1 MLEKNPKELTLDD
14 LEKLYLDA
22 EQCDKRVFA
31 EQRTNLQLVAGEHY
45 VREGSRY
52 WNRIRD
58 NKQLTD
64 EQRLKLTKNH
74 IQRIIKIYCNA
85 ITSASPG
92 VAVEPK
98 DEKSLQHQ
106 KAAELHYAVVQDW
119 KESLHLEEKI
129 EEWVK
134 NFFEI
139 GEVATK
145 VYWENDDGH
154 IMGYEAMVE
163 EDAGIGQSGAE
174 DDMLAEEIEEHDDD
188 DGRGD
193 DIEPEPQEQEDDSE
207 QIDEGKPVYSGK
219 LCMETI
225 YGYNLKRDPDVG
237 SMHDSPY
244 LIYSHMTA
252 LSSMRARLDEEDFK
266 KLQQSTSYEYTVF
279 DNNTGSYRNTKNQ
292 VLIKEIFFRPN
303 PKIPKGYFYIYNSHQ
318 KLAEGELPFG
328 FFPIIYEACD
338 QQTGNARGHSIIRH
352 VRPNQVELNRCASKV
367 AEHQITLGD
376 DKVYIPSTSKMVQGS
391 MLPGIR
397 VNTYSGQA
405 PMVTPGRT
413 GDQYLPYMA
422 ATIDEMYKL
431 AELDE
436 INQQMDPQT
445 DIYSLLY
452 RNLRYKKKFSHY
464 SDKFERFLVR
474 VVELGLKITK
484 SCIPDEALIPAI
496 GKSEY
501 INVPELK
508 NADDLCHR
516 VKVQARADDIE
527 SQMGKQLT
535 LNHFLQ
541 YAGSNI
547 SRQDIGMAMRVSPFL
562 NKEEMFKDFTLDY
575 DNITN
580 DILALDRGT
589 WREPGRFDDHKYVC
603 KKLSTRMKQ
612 ADYEFLSPQIKQNYD
627 KKLMMHETFIK
638 QQAQELAA
646 AEAGFIPSSG
656 YLVAMDYYVTEPG
669 GDPNKTKRVRV
680 PSESVAWLL
689 DKLQKQGSQLSDLT
703 TLSGGV
709 QHDIAGMLPKG
720 NVPPKPQGMPGPAQP
735 SAPAGPG
742 GQAMPPGAMN
752 HAPGNINRGIPAPP
766 IRIPGLGGHPGNPG
780 AFNPGRRL

>member
-1 MLEKNPKELTLDD
+1 MLEKDPRELTLDD
-14 LEKLYLDA
+14 LEKLYIDA
-22 EQCDKRVFA
+22 EQCDKRVFS

-85 ITSASPG
+85 ITSAAPG

-119 KESLHLEEKI
+119 KESLYFEEKI

-139 GEVATK
+139 GEVAVK
-145 VYWENDDGH
+145 VFWEANDGN
-154 IMGYEAMVE
+154 IMGYEALEDGEDNSIAQELE
-163 EDAGIGQSGAE
+163 EHV
-174 DDMLAEEIEEHDDD
+174 DDPDNGGDIPTEEEEHDGPYD
-188 DGRGD
+188 
-193 DIEPEPQEQEDDSE
+193 ESPE
-207 QIDEGKPVYSGK
+207 IDEGKPVYSGK
-219 LCMETI
+219 LCMATI

-237 SMHDSPY
+237 SMHESPY
-244 LIYSHMTA
+244 LIYTHMTSM
-252 LSSMRARLDEEDFK
+252 SSMRARLDDEAYQ
-266 KLQQSTSYEYTVF
+266 KLKQSTTYEYTVF

-318 KLAEGELPFG
+318 KMSEGELPFG
-328 FFPIIYEACD
+328 FFPIVYEACE

-352 VRPNQVELNRCASKV
+352 VRPCQVELNRCASKV

-376 DKVYIPSTSKMVQGS
+376 DKVYIPSTSKMMQGS

-405 PMVTPGRT
+405 PTITPGRT
-413 GDQYLPYMA
+413 GDQYLPYMS

-431 AELDE
+431 AELEEVTQDV
-436 INQQMDPQT
+436 DPQT

-464 SDKFERFLVR
+464 SDKFERFLCR
-474 VVELGLKITK
+474 VVMLGLKLTK
-484 SCIPDEALIPAI
+484 ECIPDEALIPAI
-496 GKSEY
+496 GKNEY
-501 INVPELK
+501 INVAEFK
-508 NADDLCHR
+508 NSDNLCYQI
-516 VKVQARADDIE
+516 KVQARADDIE

-541 YAGSNI
+541 YAGTNI
-547 SRQDIGMAMRVSPFL
+547 TRQDIGMAMRVSPFL
-562 NKEEMFKDFTLDY
+562 NKEEMFKDFTMPY
-575 DNITN
+575 DNVTN
-580 DILALDRGT
+580 DILGLDRGM
-589 WREPGRFDDHKYVC
+589 WRPPRRFDDHEYIC
-603 KKLSTRMKQ
+603 KKLSSRMNQ
-612 ADYEFLSPQIKQNYD
+612 EDYNLLSPEIQQMYD
-627 KKLMMHETFIK
+627 QKLQMHEEMQK
-638 QQAQELAA
+638 QKLQELQA
-646 AEAGFIPSSG
+646 AESGFIPSGG
-656 YLVAMDYYVTEPG
+656 YQVAMDYYVTEPG

-689 DKLQKQGSQLSDLT
+689 DKLQKQGQQMSDLT
-703 TLSGGV
+703 SLPGGV
-709 QHDIAGMLPKG
+709 QTDIASMMQRG
-720 NVPPKPQGMPGPAQP
+720 NNPAQPQGMPGPASP
-735 SAPAGPG
+735 SAHAGPG
-742 GQAMPPGAMN
+742 AQAGAPGAMN
-752 HAPGNINRGIPAPP
+752 AARPGPAVPGATAPP
-766 IRIPGLGGHPGNPG
+766 FLGGAH
-780 AFNPGRRL
+780 FH

>member
-1 MLEKNPKELTLDD
+1 MLEKNPTELTLDD
-14 LEKLYLDA
+14 LEKLYTDA

-85 ITSASPG
+85 VTSASPG

-98 DEKSLQHQ
+98 DAKSLQHQ
-106 KAAELHYAVVQDW
+106 KSAELHYAVVQDW
-119 KESLHLEEKI
+119 KQSLHFEEKI

-139 GEVATK
+139 GEVACK
-145 VYWENDDGH
+145 LYWETDDGN
-154 IMGYEAMVE
+154 IMGYEAL
-163 EDAGIGQSGAE
+163 EDANDE
-174 DDMLAEEIEEHDDD
+174 DDFLAPLLEDQEDSPDDSTFAPD
-188 DGRGD
+188 EDVS
-193 DIEPEPQEQEDDSE
+193 EPQV
-207 QIDEGKPVYSGK
+207 DESKPVYSGK

-244 LIYSHMTA
+244 LIYTHMTS
-252 LSSMRARLDEEDFK
+252 LSSMRARLDDDAFK
-266 KLQQSTSYEYTVF
+266 KLQQSTTYEYTIF

-318 KLAEGELPFG
+318 KLSEGKLPFG
-328 FFPIIYEACD
+328 IFPIIYEACE
-338 QQTGNARGHSIIRH
+338 QQTGNPRGHSIIRH
-352 VRPNQVELNRCASKV
+352 VRPCQIELNRCASKV
-367 AEHQITLGD
+367 AEHQITIGD
-376 DKVYIPSTSKMVQGS
+376 DKVFIPSTSKMVQGA

-397 VNTYSGQA
+397 VNTFSGQA
-405 PMVTPGRT
+405 PTVLPGRT
-413 GDQYLPYMA
+413 GDQYLGYMT

-436 INQQMDPQT
+436 VVQDVDPQT

-464 SDKFERFLVR
+464 SDKFERFLCR
-474 VVELGLKITK
+474 VVEVGLDLTK
-484 SCIPDEALIPAI
+484 NCIPDEALVPAI
-496 GKSEY
+496 GKNEY
-501 INVPELK
+501 INIPELK
-508 NADDLCHR
+508 NADKLCHQI
-516 VKVQARADDIE
+516 KVQARADDIE

-547 SRQDIGMAMRVSPFL
+547 SRQDIGMAMRISPFL
-562 NKEEMFKDFTLDY
+562 NKEKMFEDFTLSY
-575 DNITN
+575 DNVTN
-580 DILALDRGT
+580 DILALDRGQ
-589 WREPGRFDDHKYVC
+589 WRQPRRFDDHEYIV
-603 KKLSTRMKQ
+603 KKLSTRMNEE
-612 ADYEFLSPQIKQNYD
+612 DYTMLPPQVQQMYD
-627 KKLMMHETFIK
+627 KKLQLHEQFI
-638 QQAQELAA
+638 QQRAQELKA
-646 AEAGFIPSSG
+646 AEAGFIPSGG

-669 GDPNKTKRVRV
+669 GDPNKTRRVRV

-689 DKLQKQGSQLSDLT
+689 DKLDKQGSQMKDLT
-703 TLSGGV
+703 NLPPGA
-709 QHDIAGMLPKG
+709 QHDVAGMMLQG
-720 NVPPKPQGMPGPAQP
+720 QGAPQRPGMPGPA
-735 SAPAGPG
+735 SSGLHAGPG
-742 GQAMPPGAMN
+742 GNAMPPGAMN
-752 HAPGNINRGIPAPP
+752 VGQRPINRGVPAPP
-766 IRIPGLGGHPGNPG
+766 LRIPGLPPGGFPQ
-780 AFNPGRRL
+780 PGRRL

>member
-1 MLEKNPKELTLDD
+1 MLEKNPTELTLDD
-14 LEKLYLDA
+14 LEKLYTDA

-85 ITSASPG
+85 IQSASPG
-92 VAVEPK
+92 VAIEPK

-106 KAAELHYAVVQDW
+106 KVAELNYAVVQDW
-119 KESLHLEEKI
+119 KQSLHFEEKT
-129 EEWVK
+129 EEWIK

-139 GEVATK
+139 GEVACK
-145 VYWENDDGH
+145 IFWENDDGN
-154 IMGYEAMVE
+154 IMGYEAME
-163 EDAGIGQSGAE
+163 QESGEETEDDAISMLLEQHEDAPDNSEFAPDE
-174 DDMLAEEIEEHDDD
+174 DDE
-188 DGRGD
+188 
-193 DIEPEPQEQEDDSE
+193 ST
-207 QIDEGKPVYSGK
+207 QIDESKPVYSGK
-219 LCMETI
+219 LCIATI

-237 SMHDSPY
+237 SMHESPY
-244 LIYSHMTA
+244 LIYTHMTS
-252 LSSMRARLDEEDFK
+252 LSSMRARLDEEAYN
-266 KLQQSTSYEYTVF
+266 KLKQSTTYEYTIF

-318 KLAEGELPFG
+318 KLSEGELPHG
-328 FFPIIYEACD
+328 LFPIVYEACE

-352 VRPNQVELNRCASKV
+352 VRPCQVELNRCASKV

-376 DKVYIPSTSKMVQGS
+376 DKVYISSMSKMVAGA

-397 VNTYSGQA
+397 VNSYTGAA
-405 PMVTPGRT
+405 PTIVAGRT
-413 GDQYLPYMA
+413 GDQYLPYME
-422 ATIDEMYKL
+422 ATIAEMYKL

-436 INQQMDPQT
+436 VNQEIDPQT

-464 SDKFERFLVR
+464 SDKFERFLCR
-474 VVELGLKITK
+474 VVLLGLQITK
-484 SCIPDEALIPAI
+484 ACIPDEALIPAI

-501 INVPELK
+501 INVPEFK
-508 NADDLCHR
+508 STDELCFQI
-516 VKVQARADDIE
+516 KVQARADDIE
-527 SQMGKQLT
+527 SQMGKQLV
-535 LNHFLQ
+535 LNHFMQ
-541 YAGSNI
+541 YAGSNAT
-547 SRQDIGMAMRVSPFL
+547 RQDIGMAMRISPFL
-562 NKEEMFKDFTLDY
+562 NKELMFEDFTMPY
-575 DNITN
+575 DNVTN
-580 DILALDRGT
+580 DILSLDRGQ
-589 WREPGRFDDHKYVC
+589 WAPPRRFDDHEYVC
-603 KKLSTRMKQ
+603 KKLSSRMNKQ
-612 ADYEFLSPQIKQNYD
+612 DYLSLPPQIQQMYE
-627 KKLMMHETFIK
+627 KKLSQHE
-638 QQAQELAA
+638 QMQAQKVQELQA

-689 DKLQKQGSQLSDLT
+689 DKLQKQGSQMSDLT
-703 TLSGGV
+703 QLPGGV
-709 QHDIAGMLPKG
+709 QHDIAGMLSHG
-720 NVPPKPQGMPGPAQP
+720 NAPAGPQGMPGPASP
-735 SAPAGPG
+735 GAHAGPG
-742 GQAMPPGAMN
+742 IQARMPGVMN
-752 HAPGNINRGIPAPP
+752 ARGPISAGPTAPIFRFP
-766 IRIPGLGGHPGNPG
+766 GGHPGLPG
-780 AFNPGRRL
+780 H

>member
-1 MLEKNPKELTLDD
+1 MLEKNPTELTLED
-14 LEKLYLDA
+14 LEKLYTDA

-85 ITSASPG
+85 ITSAAPG
-92 VAVEPK
+92 VAVMPK

-119 KESLHLEEKI
+119 KQSLCFEEKT
-129 EEWVK
+129 EEWTK
-134 NFFEI
+134 NFFEV
-139 GEVATK
+139 GEVAVK
-145 VYWENDDGH
+145 VYWEPNDGH
-154 IMGYEAMVE
+154 IMGYEAADE
-163 EDAGIGQSGAE
+163 AGSEDNE
-174 DDMLAEEIEEHDDD
+174 LARELEEHVDDS
-188 DGRGD
+188 
-193 DIEPEPQEQEDDSE
+193 PEEGMSANFPTEEEEHGGYPYEQESVE
-207 QIDEGKPVYSGK
+207 IDEGKPVYSGK
-219 LCMETI
+219 LCMATI

-237 SMHDSPY
+237 SMDESPY
-244 LIYSHMTA
+244 LIYTHMTS
-252 LSSMRARLDEEDFK
+252 LSSMRSRLDDDAFK
-266 KLQQSTSYEYTVF
+266 KLKQSTTYEYTVY

-303 PKIPKGYFYIYNSHQ
+303 PKIPNGYFYIYNSHQ

-328 FFPIIYEACD
+328 LFPIVYEACEK
-338 QQTGNARGHSIIRH
+338 QTGNPRGHSIIRH
-352 VRPNQVELNRCASKV
+352 IRPCQIELNRCASKV

-376 DKVYIPSTSKMVQGS
+376 DKVYLPSTSKMVQGA

-431 AELDE
+431 AELE
-436 INQQMDPQT
+436 EVTQQIDPQT

-464 SDKFERFLVR
+464 SDKFERFLCR

-484 SCIPDEALIPAI
+484 ACIPNEALIPAI

-501 INVPELK
+501 INIEEFK
-508 NADDLCHR
+508 SSDDLCHQI
-516 VKVQARADDIE
+516 KVQARADDLE

-541 YAGSNI
+541 YAGTNI

-562 NKEEMFKDFTLDY
+562 NKEEIFKDFTLDY

-580 DILALDRGT
+580 DILALDRGVP
-589 WREPGRFDDHKYVC
+589 RLPRKFDDHKYVV
-603 KKLSTRMKQ
+603 KKLSTRMNQ
-612 ADYEFLSPQIKQNYD
+612 ADFDFLPPHVQQLYQQ
-627 KKLMMHETFIK
+627 KLQAHEELIK
-638 QQAQELAA
+638 QQAMELQQ
-646 AEAGFIPSSG
+646 AEAGFIPSGG
-656 YLVAMDYYVTEPG
+656 YQVAMDYYITEPG
-669 GDPNKTKRVRV
+669 GDPNKTRRVRV

-689 DKLQKQGSQLSDLT
+689 DKLQKQGQQMSDLT
-703 TLSGGV
+703 TLPPGP
-709 QHDIAGMLPKG
+709 QNDIAGMLHRG

-735 SAPAGPG
+735 GVPSAGPF
-742 GQAMPPGAMN
+742 GQARPMGAMN
-752 HAPGNINRGIPAPP
+752 ATGQPGPGPGTAPP
-766 IRIPGLGGHPGNPG
+766 LRIPGIHPGFGGH
-780 AFNPGRRL
+780 